1 MPPRRPEEMSPVEVL
16 LARRDS
22 PARARSLFTVRAAI
36 SSATPEGRPRVRRPS
51 FTCWYCRSRLL
62 PQACCGI
69 GASFPELRM
78 RPDQAPELT
87 RWLPGRP
94 ARTSQDRPYPEAPQD
109 RRVAL
114 DEELLPLRC
123 ALDPERRRVG
133 WAGPKASNAVVSD
146 PCTVRAT
153 SEPACRDVRA
163 IFSAASMLARTAS
176 SAAPK
181 ATSVR

>member
-22 PARARSLFTVRAAI
+22 PVRARSLFTVRAAI
-36 SSATPEGRPRVRRPS
+36 SSATPGGRPRVRRPS

-69 GASFPELRM
+69 GASFSELRM

-87 RWLPGRP
+87 RWHQNAQPGP
-94 ARTSQDRPYPEAPQD
+94 HKIVHTEVPQD

-114 DEELLPLRC
+114 DDELLPLRC
-123 ALDPERRRVG
+123 VLDPERRRVD